1 MVVNAADSPPREVQ
15 VEALLGRELHDVDG
29 RKVGRV
35 EELVVERRGTEWIVV
50 ELHVGIGALLERVVE
65 LSTLV
70 PMLGALRRKLSVRYR
85 VPWQQLDVRDPDH
98 PRVLVRL
105 GDLKRLA

>member
-1 MVVNAADSPPREVQ
+1 VVVNAADSPLREVQ
-15 VEALLGRELHDVDG
+15 VEALLGRALHDADG

-35 EELVVERRGTEWIVV
+35 EEFVVEQRGTEWIVV

-70 PMLGALRRKLSVRYR
+70 PMMSALQRKLSVRYR
-85 VPWQQLDVRDPDH
+85 VPWHQLDARDPDH
-98 PRVLVRL
+98 LRVRVRL
-105 GDLKRLA
+105 CDLQRLA